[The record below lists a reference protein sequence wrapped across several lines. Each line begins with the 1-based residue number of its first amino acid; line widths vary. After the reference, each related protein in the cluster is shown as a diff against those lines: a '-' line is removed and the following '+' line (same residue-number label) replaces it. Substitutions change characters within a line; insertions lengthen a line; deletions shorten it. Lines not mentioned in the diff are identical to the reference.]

1 MDKLLLHSVVI
12 PVSRD
17 YSKVESYCPSHE
29 IRTTV
34 PLIVQQPHATSCITT
49 LLFGW
54 YTGPRAVFYETIVD
68 REIFKLKIICVKNI
82 CVVKFSRSHSICE
95 IFLTIDDC
103 NMDEHLESSW
113 DLVYYQVSGE
123 PGIAR
128 YSR

>member
-1 MDKLLLHSVVI
+1 M
-12 PVSRD
+12 
-17 YSKVESYCPSHE
+17 
-29 IRTTV
+29 
-34 PLIVQQPHATSCITT
+34 QPHALPPSSLVGI
-49 LLFGW
+49 W
-54 YTGPRAVFYETIVD
+54 GPRAVFYETIVD

-103 NMDEHLESSW
+103 NMDECLESSW